1 MAIKFRHI
9 LSVTT
14 AAILLS
20 AVFSCSVR
28 RDAQVRQVLA
38 AADSLMMT
46 EPQAALDTLM
56 TIDSSDAAGLPRA
69 DRAFYTMLRTEAEYK
84 CWQPVAEN
92 TAIAEAVDYYRRKG
106 PEDRLARALV
116 MQGTVLFERGD
127 TEGAMAAYKE
137 AEPMVER
144 EGDLEQLGLLH
155 TRIGEL
161 YQTSAVNDSAALAR
175 YCRALECFE
184 KAKHHDHQ
192 MTTCLSIAK
201 MLFVLDSA
209 DNNAIPYLE
218 KGLSMAEA
226 EHDTLSMLSAYSLYA
241 FKEQN
246 TANLVKLVKKAE
258 QLYDGIPAPGPM
270 ETDILNSIYY
280 CCAELFIN
288 SDKPD
293 SARMFLNCIRMR
305 DEVDSLGYYTVMAD
319 FYEREDN
326 TKKATEYLRTANDM
340 TLRILKEG
348 YDSRLVEIEKKYDN
362 DLLSERLKLARNR
375 ILALSAL
382 LLLAVAVSFIIYF
395 AAKNRAGK
403 RELAL
408 RDAVNDL
415 QSLRAGLL
423 SKQSEA
429 EQLQSVIH
437 ENETALSDLKKQ
449 IETEADRHDHE
460 AKEIKSLRESLI
472 SQISSN
478 RELLSVNGEMLG
490 MAKALADICYV
501 YEGSPN
507 MPGKVEELIKSTLS
521 DESISDRIQKM
532 FELAY
537 PGFMDSLSKEYPSLN
552 DGDRKLTALVCCG
565 FTPNTASII
574 MGSSVQN
581 LNARK
586 YRLARKMGIEGRIS
600 TFLKK
605 RLSEYITF
613 RQVNTLRIN
622 TLQQS

>member
-1 MAIKFRHI
+1 MP
-9 LSVTT
+9 
-14 AAILLS
+14 
-20 AVFSCSVR
+20 
-28 RDAQVRQVLA
+28 QVLT

-46 EPQAALDTLM
+46 EPQVALDTLM
-56 TIDSSDAAGLPRA
+56 SIDSSDAEKLPRA
-69 DRAFYTMLRTEAEYK
+69 DKAFYTLLRTEAEYK
-84 CWQPVAEN
+84 CWLPVAGN
-92 TAIAEAVDYYRRKG
+92 TAISEAADYYRRKG

-116 MQGTVLFERGD
+116 MQGAVLSERGD
-127 TEGAMAAYKE
+127 AEGAMFAYKE
-137 AEPMVER
+137 AEPLLEHS
-144 EGDLEQLGLLH
+144 GDLEQLGLLH

-161 YQTSAVNDSAALAR
+161 YQKSAVNDSAALAR

-226 EHDTLSMLSAYSLYA
+226 GHDTLSMLSAYSLYA

-246 TANLVKLVKKAE
+246 TANLVKLVKKAQ

-326 TKKATEYLRTANDM
+326 TKKATEYLRTANNM

-362 DLLSERLKLARNR
+362 DILSERLKIARNR
-375 ILALSAL
+375 ILALTAL
-382 LLLAVAVSFIIYF
+382 LLLAVTVSLIIYL
-395 AAKNRAGK
+395 AARNRAGK

-415 QSLRAGLL
+415 QSLRADLL
-423 SKQSEA
+423 SKRNEV

-437 ENETALSDLKKQ
+437 EKDTALGNLKKQ
-449 IETEADRHDHE
+449 IETEENRHNHE
-460 AKEIKSLRESLI
+460 AKEIRILRESLV
-472 SQISSN
+472 SKVSSN
-478 RELLSVNGEMLG
+478 QELLSVNAEMLS
-490 MAKALADICYV
+490 MAKTLADICYV

-507 MPGKVEELIKSTLS
+507 MPGKVEDVLKSTLS
-521 DESISDRIQKM
+521 DKSTSDKIQKM

-537 PGFMDSLSKEYPSLN
+537 PGFMNSLSKEYPSLN
-552 DGDRKLTALVCCG
+552 DSDRKLTALVCCG
-565 FTPNTASII
+565 FTPNTAGII
-574 MGSSVQN
+574 MGTGVQS

-605 RLSEYITF
+605 RLSEY
-613 RQVNTLRIN
+613 N
-622 TLQQS
+622 LQTSQHTEN

>member
-1 MAIKFRHI
+1 MPRNCRVPTG
-9 LSVTT
+9 LSTPCCV
-14 AAILLS
+14 L
-20 AVFSCSVR
+20 
-28 RDAQVRQVLA
+28 RQ
-38 AADSLMMT
+38 ST
-46 EPQAALDTLM
+46 N
-56 TIDSSDAAGLPRA
+56 AGCLWP
-69 DRAFYTMLRTEAEYK
+69 
-84 CWQPVAEN
+84 N
-92 TAIAEAVDYYRRKG
+92 TAIAEAADYYRRKG

-116 MQGTVLFERGD
+116 MHGAVLSERGD
-127 TEGAMAAYKE
+127 AEGAMFAYKE
-137 AEPMVER
+137 AEPLLER
-144 EGDLEQLGLLH
+144 SGDLEQLGLLN

-192 MTTCLSIAK
+192 MTTYLSIAK

-326 TKKATEYLRTANDM
+326 TKKATEYLRTANNM

-362 DLLSERLKLARNR
+362 DILSERLKIARNR
-375 ILALSAL
+375 ILALTAL
-382 LLLAVAVSFIIYF
+382 LLLAVTVSLIIYL
-395 AAKNRAGK
+395 AARNRAGK

-415 QSLRAGLL
+415 QSLRADLL
-423 SKQSEA
+423 SKRNEA

-437 ENETALSDLKKQ
+437 EKETALGNLKKQ
-449 IETEADRHDHE
+449 IETEENRHNHE
-460 AKEIKSLRESLI
+460 AKEIRILRESLV
-472 SQISSN
+472 SKVSSN
-478 RELLSVNGEMLG
+478 QELLSVNAEMLS
-490 MAKALADICYV
+490 MAKTLADICYV

-507 MPGKVEELIKSTLS
+507 MPGKVEDVLKSTLS
-521 DESISDRIQKM
+521 DKSTSDKIQKM

-552 DGDRKLTALVCCG
+552 DSDRKLTALVCCG

-574 MGSSVQN
+574 MGTGVQS

-586 YRLARKMGIEGRIS
+586 YRLARKMGLDGRIS

-605 RLSEYITF
+605 RLSEY
-613 RQVNTLRIN
+613 N
-622 TLQQS
+622 LQTSQHAES

>member
-161 YQTSAVNDSAALAR
+161 YQTSAVNDSAALTR
-175 YCRALECFE
+175 YYRALECFE
-184 KAKHHDHQ
+184 KAGQYDRR
-192 MTTCLSIAK
+192 MSTCLSIAQ
-201 MLFVLDSA
+201 MLLLDSS
-209 DNNAIPYLE
+209 DNAIPYLE

-226 EHDTLSMLSAYSLYA
+226 GHDTLNMLSAYSLYA

-258 QLYDGIPAPGPM
+258 QLYDEIPVPGQM
-270 ETDILNSIYY
+270 ETDILNNIYY
-280 CCAELFIN
+280 CCAELFMN
-288 SDKPD
+288 NGKQD
-293 SARMFLNCIRMR
+293 SARMFLNSIRMR
-305 DEVDSLGYYTVMAD
+305 EEADSLGYYTVMAD

-537 PGFMDSLSKEYPSLN
+537 PGFMDSLSKEYSSLN
-552 DGDRKLTALVCCG
+552 DGERKLITLVCCG

-574 MGSSVQN
+574 MGASVQN

-605 RLSEYITF
+605 RLSEY
-613 RQVNTLRIN
+613 N
-622 TLQQS
+622 LQTSQHTEN

>member
-1 MAIKFRHI
+1 MHGAV
-9 LSVTT
+9 LS
-14 AAILLS
+14 
-20 AVFSCSVR
+20 
-28 RDAQVRQVLA
+28 
-38 AADSLMMT
+38 
-46 EPQAALDTLM
+46 
-56 TIDSSDAAGLPRA
+56 
-69 DRAFYTMLRTEAEYK
+69 
-84 CWQPVAEN
+84 
-92 TAIAEAVDYYRRKG
+92 
-106 PEDRLARALV
+106 
-116 MQGTVLFERGD
+116 ERGD
-127 TEGAMAAYKE
+127 AEGAMFAYKE
-137 AEPMVER
+137 AEPLLER
-144 EGDLEQLGLLH
+144 SGDLEQLGLLN

-161 YQTSAVNDSAALAR
+161 YQTSAVNDSAALTR
-175 YCRALECFE
+175 YYRALECFE
-184 KAKHHDHQ
+184 KAEHHDHQ

-209 DNNAIPYLE
+209 DNAIPYIE

-226 EHDTLSMLSAYSLYA
+226 GHDTLNMLSAYSLYA
-241 FKEQN
+241 FKEHN
-246 TANLVKLVKKAE
+246 TANLVKLVNKAE
-258 QLYDGIPAPGPM
+258 QLYDGIPVPGPM
-270 ETDILNSIYY
+270 ETDILNNIYY

-326 TKKATEYLRTANDM
+326 TKKATEYLRTANNM

-362 DLLSERLKLARNR
+362 DILSERLKIARNR
-375 ILALSAL
+375 ILALTAL
-382 LLLAVAVSFIIYF
+382 LLLAVTVSLIIYL
-395 AAKNRAGK
+395 AARNRAGK

-415 QSLRAGLL
+415 QSLRADLL
-423 SKQSEA
+423 SKRNEA

-437 ENETALSDLKKQ
+437 EKETALGNLKKQ
-449 IETEADRHDHE
+449 IETEENRHNHE
-460 AKEIKSLRESLI
+460 AKEIRILRESLV
-472 SQISSN
+472 SKVSSN
-478 RELLSVNGEMLG
+478 QELLSVNAEMLS
-490 MAKALADICYV
+490 MAKTLADICYV

-507 MPGKVEELIKSTLS
+507 MPGKVEDVLKSTLS
-521 DESISDRIQKM
+521 DKSTSDKIQKM

-552 DGDRKLTALVCCG
+552 DSDRKLTALVCCG
-565 FTPNTASII
+565 FTPSTASII

-605 RLSEYITF
+605 RLSEY
-613 RQVNTLRIN
+613 N
-622 TLQQS
+622 LQTSQHTES

>member
-1 MAIKFRHI
+1 MPRNCRVPTG
-9 LSVTT
+9 LSTPCCV
-14 AAILLS
+14 L
-20 AVFSCSVR
+20 
-28 RDAQVRQVLA
+28 RQ
-38 AADSLMMT
+38 ST
-46 EPQAALDTLM
+46 N
-56 TIDSSDAAGLPRA
+56 AGCLWP
-69 DRAFYTMLRTEAEYK
+69 
-84 CWQPVAEN
+84 N
-92 TAIAEAVDYYRRKG
+92 TAIAEAADYYRRKG

-116 MQGTVLFERGD
+116 MHGAVLSERGD
-127 TEGAMAAYKE
+127 AEGAMFAYKE
-137 AEPMVER
+137 AEPLLER
-144 EGDLEQLGLLH
+144 SGDLEQLGLLN

-326 TKKATEYLRTANDM
+326 TKKATEYLRTANNM

-362 DLLSERLKLARNR
+362 DILSERLKIARNR
-375 ILALSAL
+375 ILALTAL
-382 LLLAVAVSFIIYF
+382 LLLAVTVSLIIYL
-395 AAKNRAGK
+395 AARNRAGK

-415 QSLRAGLL
+415 QSLRADLL
-423 SKQSEA
+423 SKRNEA

-437 ENETALSDLKKQ
+437 EKETALGNLKKQ
-449 IETEADRHDHE
+449 IETEENRHNHE
-460 AKEIKSLRESLI
+460 AKEIRILRESLV
-472 SQISSN
+472 SKVSSN
-478 RELLSVNGEMLG
+478 QELLSVNAEMLS
-490 MAKALADICYV
+490 MAKTLADICYV

-507 MPGKVEELIKSTLS
+507 MPGKVEDVLKSTLS
-521 DESISDRIQKM
+521 DKSTSDKIQKM

-552 DGDRKLTALVCCG
+552 DSDRKLTALVCCG

-605 RLSEYITF
+605 RLSEY
-613 RQVNTLRIN
+613 N
-622 TLQQS
+622 LQTSQHAES

>member
-1 MAIKFRHI
+1 MPTG
-9 LSVTT
+9 LSTPCCV
-14 AAILLS
+14 L
-20 AVFSCSVR
+20 
-28 RDAQVRQVLA
+28 RQ
-38 AADSLMMT
+38 ST
-46 EPQAALDTLM
+46 N
-56 TIDSSDAAGLPRA
+56 AGCLWP
-69 DRAFYTMLRTEAEYK
+69 
-84 CWQPVAEN
+84 N
-92 TAIAEAVDYYRRKG
+92 TAIAEAADYYRRKG

-116 MQGTVLFERGD
+116 MHGAVLSERGD
-127 TEGAMAAYKE
+127 AEGAMFAYKE
-137 AEPMVER
+137 AEPLLER
-144 EGDLEQLGLLH
+144 SGDLEQLGLLN

-326 TKKATEYLRTANDM
+326 TKKATEYLRTANNM

-362 DLLSERLKLARNR
+362 DILSERLKIARNR
-375 ILALSAL
+375 ILALTAL
-382 LLLAVAVSFIIYF
+382 LLLAVTVSLIIYL
-395 AAKNRAGK
+395 AARNRAGK

-415 QSLRAGLL
+415 QSLRADLL
-423 SKQSEA
+423 SKRNEA

-437 ENETALSDLKKQ
+437 EKETALGNLKKQ
-449 IETEADRHDHE
+449 IETEENRHNHE
-460 AKEIKSLRESLI
+460 AKEIRILRESLV
-472 SQISSN
+472 SKVSSN
-478 RELLSVNGEMLG
+478 QELLSVNAEMLS
-490 MAKALADICYV
+490 MAKTLADICYV

-507 MPGKVEELIKSTLS
+507 MPGKVEDVLKSTLS
-521 DESISDRIQKM
+521 DKSTSDKIQKM

-552 DGDRKLTALVCCG
+552 DSDRKLTALVCCG

-605 RLSEYITF
+605 RLSEY
-613 RQVNTLRIN
+613 N
-622 TLQQS
+622 LQTSQHAES

>member
-1 MAIKFRHI
+1 MPTG
-9 LSVTT
+9 LSTPCCV
-14 AAILLS
+14 L
-20 AVFSCSVR
+20 
-28 RDAQVRQVLA
+28 RQ
-38 AADSLMMT
+38 ST
-46 EPQAALDTLM
+46 N
-56 TIDSSDAAGLPRA
+56 AGCLWP
-69 DRAFYTMLRTEAEYK
+69 
-84 CWQPVAEN
+84 N
-92 TAIAEAVDYYRRKG
+92 TAIAEAADYYRRKG

-116 MQGTVLFERGD
+116 MHGAVLSERGD
-127 TEGAMAAYKE
+127 AEGAMFAYKE
-137 AEPMVER
+137 AEPLLER
-144 EGDLEQLGLLH
+144 SGDLEQLGLLN

-192 MTTCLSIAK
+192 MTTYLSIAK

-326 TKKATEYLRTANDM
+326 TKKATEYLRTANNM

-362 DLLSERLKLARNR
+362 DILSERLKIARNR
-375 ILALSAL
+375 ILALTAL
-382 LLLAVAVSFIIYF
+382 LLLAVTVSLIIYL
-395 AAKNRAGK
+395 AARNRAGK

-415 QSLRAGLL
+415 QSLRADLL
-423 SKQSEA
+423 SKRNEA

-437 ENETALSDLKKQ
+437 EKETALGNLKKQ
-449 IETEADRHDHE
+449 IETEENRHNHE
-460 AKEIKSLRESLI
+460 AKEIRILRESLV
-472 SQISSN
+472 SKVSSN
-478 RELLSVNGEMLG
+478 QELLSVNAEMLS
-490 MAKALADICYV
+490 MAKTLADICYV

-507 MPGKVEELIKSTLS
+507 MPGKVEDVLKSTLS
-521 DESISDRIQKM
+521 DKSTSDKIQKM

-552 DGDRKLTALVCCG
+552 DSDRKLTALVCCG

-574 MGSSVQN
+574 MGTGVQS

-586 YRLARKMGIEGRIS
+586 YRLARKMGLDGRIS

-605 RLSEYITF
+605 RLSEY
-613 RQVNTLRIN
+613 N
-622 TLQQS
+622 LQTSQHAES

>member
-161 YQTSAVNDSAALAR
+161 YQTSAVNDSAALTR
-175 YCRALECFE
+175 YYRALECFE
-184 KAKHHDHQ
+184 
-192 MTTCLSIAK
+192 
-201 MLFVLDSA
+201 
-209 DNNAIPYLE
+209 
-218 KGLSMAEA
+218 
-226 EHDTLSMLSAYSLYA
+226 MLSAYSLYA

-258 QLYDGIPAPGPM
+258 QLYDEIPVPGQM
-270 ETDILNSIYY
+270 ETDILNNIYY
-280 CCAELFIN
+280 CCAELFMN
-288 SDKPD
+288 NGKQD
-293 SARMFLNCIRMR
+293 SARMFLNSIRMR
-305 DEVDSLGYYTVMAD
+305 EEADSLGYYTVMAD

-537 PGFMDSLSKEYPSLN
+537 PGFMDSLSKEYSSLN
-552 DGDRKLTALVCCG
+552 DGERKLITLVCCG

-574 MGSSVQN
+574 MGASVQN

-605 RLSEYITF
+605 RLSEY
-613 RQVNTLRIN
+613 N
-622 TLQQS
+622 LQTSQHTEN

>member
-1 MAIKFRHI
+1 MPRNCRVPTG
-9 LSVTT
+9 LSTPCCV
-14 AAILLS
+14 L
-20 AVFSCSVR
+20 
-28 RDAQVRQVLA
+28 RQ
-38 AADSLMMT
+38 ST
-46 EPQAALDTLM
+46 N
-56 TIDSSDAAGLPRA
+56 AGCLWP
-69 DRAFYTMLRTEAEYK
+69 
-84 CWQPVAEN
+84 N
-92 TAIAEAVDYYRRKG
+92 TAIAEAADYYRRKG

-116 MQGTVLFERGD
+116 MHGAVLSERGD
-127 TEGAMAAYKE
+127 AEGAMFAYKE
-137 AEPMVER
+137 AEPLLER
-144 EGDLEQLGLLH
+144 SGDLEQLGLLN

-246 TANLVKLVKKAE
+246 TANLVNLVKKAE

-326 TKKATEYLRTANDM
+326 TKKATEYLRTANNM

-362 DLLSERLKLARNR
+362 DILSERLKIARNR
-375 ILALSAL
+375 ILALTAL
-382 LLLAVAVSFIIYF
+382 LLLAVTVSLIIYL
-395 AAKNRAGK
+395 AARNRAGK

-415 QSLRAGLL
+415 QSLRADLL
-423 SKQSEA
+423 SKRNEA

-437 ENETALSDLKKQ
+437 EKETALGNLKKQ
-449 IETEADRHDHE
+449 IETEENRHNHE
-460 AKEIKSLRESLI
+460 AKEIRILRESLV
-472 SQISSN
+472 SKVSSN
-478 RELLSVNGEMLG
+478 QELLSVNAEMLS
-490 MAKALADICYV
+490 MAKTLADICYV

-507 MPGKVEELIKSTLS
+507 MPGKVEDVLKSTLS
-521 DESISDRIQKM
+521 DKSTSDKIQKM

-552 DGDRKLTALVCCG
+552 DSDRKLTALVCCG
-565 FTPNTASII
+565 FTPSTASII

-605 RLSEYITF
+605 RLSEY
-613 RQVNTLRIN
+613 N
-622 TLQQS
+622 LQTSQHAES

>member
-1 MAIKFRHI
+1 MPRNCRVPTG
-9 LSVTT
+9 LSTPCCV
-14 AAILLS
+14 L
-20 AVFSCSVR
+20 
-28 RDAQVRQVLA
+28 RQ
-38 AADSLMMT
+38 ST
-46 EPQAALDTLM
+46 N
-56 TIDSSDAAGLPRA
+56 AGCLWP
-69 DRAFYTMLRTEAEYK
+69 
-84 CWQPVAEN
+84 N
-92 TAIAEAVDYYRRKG
+92 TAIAEAADYYRRKG

-116 MQGTVLFERGD
+116 MHGAVLSERGD
-127 TEGAMAAYKE
+127 AEGAMFAYKE
-137 AEPMVER
+137 AEPLLER
-144 EGDLEQLGLLH
+144 SGDLEQLGLLN

-326 TKKATEYLRTANDM
+326 TKKATEYLRTANNM

-362 DLLSERLKLARNR
+362 DILSERLKIARNR
-375 ILALSAL
+375 ILALTAL
-382 LLLAVAVSFIIYF
+382 LLLAVTVSLIIYL
-395 AAKNRAGK
+395 AARNRAGK

-415 QSLRAGLL
+415 QSLRADLL
-423 SKQSEA
+423 SKRNEA

-437 ENETALSDLKKQ
+437 EKETALGNLKKQ
-449 IETEADRHDHE
+449 IETEENRHNHE
-460 AKEIKSLRESLI
+460 AKEIRILRESLV
-472 SQISSN
+472 SKVSSN
-478 RELLSVNGEMLG
+478 QELLSVNAEMLS
-490 MAKALADICYV
+490 MAKTLADICYV

-507 MPGKVEELIKSTLS
+507 MPGKVEDVLKSTLS
-521 DESISDRIQKM
+521 DKSTSDKIQKM

-552 DGDRKLTALVCCG
+552 DSDRKLTALVCCG

-574 MGSSVQN
+574 MGSTQDGNRRTHLILHEKEIIRIQRTCCQTGLISVHYQKN
-581 LNARK
+581 
-586 YRLARKMGIEGRIS
+586 LARPQFIY
-600 TFLKK
+600 L
-605 RLSEYITF
+605 
-613 RQVNTLRIN
+613 
-622 TLQQS
+622 